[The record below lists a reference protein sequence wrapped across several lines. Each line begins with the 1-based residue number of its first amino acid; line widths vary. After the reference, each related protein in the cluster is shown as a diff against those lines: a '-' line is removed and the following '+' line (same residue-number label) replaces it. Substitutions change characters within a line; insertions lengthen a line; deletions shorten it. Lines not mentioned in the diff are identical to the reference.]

1 MEWYRGVVTRV
12 EPAATGCFHFHVDVP
27 KGVTSTYAIPGQ
39 FVKLKPAVAAPGMFA
54 LAQPPA
60 REGHFEFLVKRGS
73 PIAEELFGLKPQD
86 AVEVSRVQGKGF
98 PIDKARGRNVLLV
111 ATGTGLAPMRAVI
124 EYLRSE
130 RKAWGRVTL
139 LFGAFTPAHFPW
151 PDEYARW
158 EQEGITVQKIIS
170 DVTPGWSGAVGFVQ
184 KLVESAPI
192 DDSEAFLVGQREMV
206 AEVRELLT
214 SRGLSADHVH
224 LNF

>member
-12 EPAATGCFHFHVDVP
+12 EPAATGCFHFHVNVP

-39 FVKLKPAVAAPGMFA
+39 FVKLKPAVSPPGMFA
-54 LAQPPA
+54 IAQPPA

-73 PIAEELFGLKPQD
+73 PITEELFAMKRD
-86 AVEVSRVQGKGF
+86 ETVEVSRVQGKGF
-98 PIDKARGRNVLLV
+98 PIDKARGHNVLLV

-124 EYLRSE
+124 DTIRSE

-151 PDEYARW
+151 PEEYPRW
-158 EQEGITVQKIIS
+158 EQDGIAMQKIVS
-170 DVTPGWSGAVGFVQ
+170 DVTPDWSGPVGFVQ
-184 KLVESAPI
+184 KLVESAPV
-192 DDSEAFLVGQREMV
+192 DDTEAFLVGQREMV
-206 AEVRELLT
+206 AEVRDLLT
-214 SRGLSADHVH
+214 SRGISDDHVH